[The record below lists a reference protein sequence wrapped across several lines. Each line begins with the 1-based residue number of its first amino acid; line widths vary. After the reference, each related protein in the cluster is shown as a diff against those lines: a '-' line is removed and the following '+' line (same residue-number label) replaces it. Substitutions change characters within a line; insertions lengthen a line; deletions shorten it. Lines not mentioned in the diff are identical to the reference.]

1 MGMVDTI
8 SSNPLFIGVHVRVCA
23 CVMQPGPFL
32 SIPTIP
38 SCSPSCRTSF
48 RHDQRLSCTA
58 NACPFSALIL
68 PFPLCLCLQLPDVTD
83 LDPLEVK
90 LPKIDPDAMDFLKS
104 TLRYEPSA
112 RATCDELL
120 AHPFFEGFE
129 EWFAPVC
136 LDAVDFF
143 SFCVG
148 LIP

>member
-1 MGMVDTI
+1 MSVSVCAWVILPQSVMSHTHTPSPHAHPRAVPAVVTV
-8 SSNPLFIGVHVRVCA
+8 NFCNVPLFLTLVGPRLPVCW
-23 CVMQPGPFL
+23 
-32 SIPTIP
+32 
-38 SCSPSCRTSF
+38 
-48 RHDQRLSCTA
+48 
-58 NACPFSALIL
+58 
-68 PFPLCLCLQLPDVTD
+68 CLQLPDVTD

-143 SFCVG
+143 PFA
-148 LIP
+148 